1 MRHLRSILLLAAT
14 LLAAAVPS
22 HAQAAVMGDCPGESA
37 PSRERVRQFLSAP
50 HLREVRSQLG
60 LAAATPQGLR
70 ALSEQGDE
78 AACRAIRSAL
88 ATDRGG
94 RVPAGHLALCEA
106 GGFSFAAISRP
117 SQARAG
123 AAEIREDSS
132 VLFVFDGEFRLVS
145 RLLA

>member
-1 MRHLRSILLLAAT
+1 MRHLRSFLLVAAM
-14 LLAAAVPS
+14 LLAAAVPA
-22 HAQAAVMGDCPGESA
+22 HAAAVGGCPGESA
-37 PSRERVRQFLSAP
+37 PSRERVRQFLAAP

-60 LAAATPQGLR
+60 LAAATPQHLR
-70 ALSEQGDE
+70 PLSEQGDE

-94 RVPAGHLALCEA
+94 RVPAGHLALYEA
-106 GGFSFAAISRP
+106 DGFYFAAISRP
-117 SQARAG
+117 AQPRAG

-132 VLFVFDGEFRLVS
+132 VLFVFDREFRLVS